1 MPLHFGGE
9 TMPRG
14 QIKQRGKTSYLVRI
28 FLGRDENG
36 KQTFHTH
43 TVRGKKDDA
52 EAYLT
57 EKLRELDLGIF
68 VEPSKMSL
76 EAYFDKWLSTVAMQ
90 RVREAT
96 YTSYEYHLEKYV
108 EPTLGKTKLSDVKP
122 LHIQNLYA
130 AMQKQGIGA
139 RTVRYVHS
147 VLTSA
152 LKHAV
157 KWNLISRNPCEA
169 VDLPRMKRREMLA
182 FSKEDAVKFVK
193 AAKDDLHGI
202 VFIFALIT
210 GMRPSEYL
218 GVKWSDI
225 DFDKGN
231 VNVQRTLVWRKGG
244 GWYFGEPK
252 TTRSRRSIPLPS
264 SLIQSLREH
273 KRHQA
278 ERRLKLGAKWHNN
291 DLVFCL
297 DGKPLHHRNLAQRNF
312 VSILKSAGLREDFR
326 LYDLRHSCATLL
338 LAAGENPKVVSERL
352 GHADITLTLN
362 VYSHVLPDM
371 QQAATDKLEKMLF
384 G

>member
-1 MPLHFGGE
+1 
-9 TMPRG
+9 MPRG
-14 QIKQRGKTSYLVRI
+14 QIKKRGKTSYLVRI

-36 KQTFHTH
+36 KQQFHTH
-43 TVRGKKDDA
+43 TVRGKREDA
-52 EAYLT
+52 ESYLT
-57 EKLRELDLGIF
+57 EKLRELDLCIF
-68 VEPSKMSL
+68 VEPSKML
-76 EAYFDKWLSTVAMQ
+76 LKAYFDKWLSTVAKQ

-96 YTSYEYHLEKYV
+96 FTSYEYHLEKYV
-108 EPTLGKTKLSDVKP
+108 EPTLGKRKLADIKP
-122 LHIQNLYA
+122 LDIQNLYA
-130 AMQKQGIGA
+130 NMQKQGIGA

-147 VLTSA
+147 IMSSA
-152 LKHAV
+152 FKQAV
-157 KWNLISRNPCEA
+157 KWNMLSRNPCDS
-169 VDLPRMKRREMLA
+169 VDLPRMVRREMLA
-182 FSKEDAVKFVK
+182 FSKEEAAKFVK
-193 AAKDDLHGI
+193 AAKDDLCGI
-202 VFIFALIT
+202 VLIFGLIT

-218 GVKWSDI
+218 SVKWSDI
-225 DFDKGN
+225 DFETGN
-231 VNVQRTLVWRKGG
+231 VSVQRTLVRRKGG

-252 TTRSRRSIPLPS
+252 TSRSRRSIPLPA
-264 SLIQSLREH
+264 SLLQSLREH

-291 DLVFCL
+291 DLVFCN

-338 LAAGENPKVVSERL
+338 LAAQENPKVVSERL

-371 QQAATDKLEKMLF
+371 QQAATDKLEKMLY